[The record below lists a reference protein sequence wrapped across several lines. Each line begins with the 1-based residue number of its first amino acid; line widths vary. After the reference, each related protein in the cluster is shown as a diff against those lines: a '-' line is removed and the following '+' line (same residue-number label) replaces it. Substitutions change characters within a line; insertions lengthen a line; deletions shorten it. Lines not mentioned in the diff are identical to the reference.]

1 VPAKEDWSLEE
12 WRMGSCAAATAASG
26 SNVGRRGGDGG
37 VRVGL
42 GRRLQLWDWALSWA
56 FVTTSVNHF
65 FF

>member
-1 VPAKEDWSLEE
+1 MPAKEDWSLEE

-42 GRRLQLWDWALSWA
+42 ERRLQLWDWALSWA
-56 FVTTSVNHF
+56 FVTTSINHF
-65 FF
+65 L